1 MQCVNASPRMKGEGL
16 RNLPLRRGAF
26 RLFFTIL
33 VVASASG
40 SMKAQVRDS
49 PQPIPLKPD
58 TLALAADTTL
68 ADTAKTDTLKARES
82 PSGIDSI
89 VVYSASDS
97 IVYSLSSKTMFLY
110 GKGDIKYRDLGLK
123 AELID
128 INWNT
133 SILNAVGVPDSSD
146 TSGTGLRGAPDLID
160 GPETYRG
167 VKIAYNFKTKKGKVQ
182 VGRTEIEQGYY
193 RGEEIKKVSTDV
205 LFVADG
211 KYTTCDA
218 EHPHYYFASPEMKIV
233 LQDQI
238 VGRPVYLYVS
248 DVPVFALPFGV
259 FPAQRG
265 RRSGF
270 ISPAYGQSGRGRY
283 LLHFGYY
290 WAMNDYMDL
299 SVRADGYTKGSWVLY
314 GDYRY
319 ALRYNFTGSISASL
333 AKTLSGERGDP
344 AFSSQKVFNIH
355 LGHNQEF
362 NPTTR
367 LVVDFT
373 FTSGS
378 SYYQNVSY
386 QLNDLLRQ
394 EIYSNA
400 TLTKS
405 WEGTPNSLTIN
416 VSRKQSLQPRP
427 GELEISDG
435 LPNISFSRA
444 QSFPFRSKKSSEGSS
459 SLAWFELIGYTY
471 NGQLSN
477 RRDAYKADSTGF
489 RRIDERR
496 GVQHALAVNASPKLG
511 YFTITPFFNYT
522 EKWYDRSIRRSL
534 VQSIRKVVTKDRR
547 RDDPT
552 GGLLD
557 TTYQIRDE
565 EVKGFNAVRYFDLG
579 VAASTKFYGIVQPNI
594 LGIKGIRHQVTPVLS
609 YTYQP
614 DFSKPS
620 YGYYGR
626 YTDQFGRVQKYSFF
640 EREIFGGAPG
650 EERQAIGLS
659 IGNVIEMKTEG
670 TDSAGQENKF
680 QLLNFDV
687 RAGYNF
693 ARDSL
698 KFDEIGVGYR
708 TNIGTLLNISGGMSF
723 NLYKFEPDPLQ
734 PQVGRRVNKFLI
746 NETGQ
751 LAQLTSFS
759 ISLSTALSGEK
770 KKTSAGPTHTAEDS
784 LRRVSG
790 TRQLYDEPLPDFSIP
805 WNLELSYN
813 FSQSQHDPRVKL
825 RQANIAAALSF
836 NLTEFWK
843 ISASTNYDLV
853 TKQFAAPQVSV
864 YRDLHCWEM
873 NFNWVPTGPYR
884 NYRLEIRLKA
894 PQLQDIKVTKQESAR
909 DIY

>member
-1 MQCVNASPRMKGEGL
+1 MDVPGHAEQRIDKFWFTFLLVATVCGL
-16 RNLPLRRGAF
+16 AH
-26 RLFFTIL
+26 
-33 VVASASG
+33 
-40 SMKAQVRDS
+40 AQVRDI
-49 PQPIPLKPD
+49 PQPIPIKPD
-58 TLALAADTTL
+58 TSANRAVSAADTAL
-68 ADTAKTDTLKARES
+68 ADTTKADTTKAPAS
-82 PSGIDSI
+82 PSGIDTV
-89 VVYSASDS
+89 VVYSATDS
-97 IVYSLSSKTMFLY
+97 IVYSLSSKTMYLY
-110 GKGDIKYRDLGLK
+110 GKADIKYRDLGLK
-123 AELID
+123 AEQID

-146 TSGTGLRGAPDLID
+146 TSGTGLRGAPNLID
-160 GPETYRG
+160 GAETYRG
-167 VKIAYNFKTKKGKVQ
+167 VRIAYNFKTKKGKVD
-182 VGRTEIEQGYY
+182 VGKTEIEQGYY
-193 RGEEIKKVSTDV
+193 VGEHIKKISTDI

-211 KYTTCDA
+211 RYTTCDA
-218 EHPHYYFASPEMKIV
+218 KHPHYYFASPEMKIV

-248 DVPVFALPFGV
+248 DVPVFALPFAV

-270 ISPAYGQSGRGRY
+270 IAPAYGQSGRGRY

-319 ALRYNFTGSISASL
+319 ALRYNFTGNISASF
-333 AKTLSGERGDP
+333 ARTLSGERGDP
-344 AFSSQKVFNIH
+344 GFSSQKLFNIRVA
-355 LGHNQEF
+355 HNQEF

-378 SYYQNVSY
+378 SYYKNVSY
-386 QLNDLLRQ
+386 QFNDLLRQ

-400 TLTKS
+400 TLSKS

-416 VSRKQSLQPRP
+416 VNRRQSLQPRP

-435 LPNISFSRA
+435 LPNITFSRA
-444 QSFPFRSKKSSEGSS
+444 QSFPFRFGKRSGEGSS
-459 SLAWFELIGYTY
+459 SQKWYELIGYTY

-477 RRDAYKADSTGF
+477 LRNQYKEDTTGF
-489 RRIDERR
+489 RRVEERR
-496 GVQHALAVNASPKLG
+496 GVQHVLAVNASPKVG

-522 EKWYDRSIRRSL
+522 EKWYDKSIRRSL
-534 VQSIRKVVTKDRR
+534 VRTIREVVTPDERR
-547 RDDPT
+547 NDPT
-552 GGLLD
+552 SVRFD
-557 TTYQIRDE
+557 TTYQLQDE
-565 EVKGFNAVRYFDLG
+565 EVKGFRAVRYYDMG
-579 VAASTKFYGIVQPNI
+579 VSVGTKFYGILQPNI
-594 LGIKGIRHQVTPVLS
+594 LGIKGIRHQVTPS
-609 YTYQP
+609 IAYTYQP

-626 YTDQFGRVQKYSFF
+626 YTDQFGRVQKYGFF
-640 EREIFGGAPG
+640 EREVFGGAPA
-650 EERQAIGLS
+650 EERQAITLR

-687 RAGYNF
+687 GTGYNF

-708 TNIGTLLNISGGMSF
+708 TAIGTLLNISGGMSF

-751 LAQLTSFS
+751 LAQLTNFS
-759 ISLSTALSGEK
+759 ISLSTSLKGEK
-770 KKTSAGPTHTAEDS
+770 KKTSAGPVQSSADS

-805 WNLELSYN
+805 WNLELSYT
-813 FSQSQHDPRVKL
+813 FSQSQHDPRVKI

-843 ISASTNYDLV
+843 ISASTNYDLIR
-853 TKQFAAPQVSV
+853 KEFAAPQVSV

-873 NFNWVPTGPYR
+873 NFTWVPTGFNR

>member
-1 MQCVNASPRMKGEGL
+1 MSGHAEQPIDRFWVTFLLVATLCGL
-16 RNLPLRRGAF
+16 AH
-26 RLFFTIL
+26 
-33 VVASASG
+33 
-40 SMKAQVRDS
+40 AQVRDI
-49 PQPIPLKPD
+49 PQPIPIKPD
-58 TLALAADTTL
+58 TIANRSVSAADTALTDTTK
-68 ADTAKTDTLKARES
+68 ADTTNVPAS
-82 PSGIDSI
+82 PSGIDSV
-89 VVYSASDS
+89 VVYSAADS
-97 IVYSLSSKTMFLY
+97 IVYSLSSKTMYLY
-110 GKGDIKYRDLGLK
+110 GKADIKYRDLGLK
-123 AELID
+123 AEQID

-146 TSGTGLRGAPDLID
+146 TSGTGLRGAPNLID
-160 GPETYRG
+160 GAETYQG
-167 VKIAYNFKTKKGKVQ
+167 VRIAYNFKTKKGKVD
-182 VGRTEIEQGYY
+182 VGKTEIEQGYY
-193 RGEEIKKVSTDV
+193 VGEHIKKVSTDI

-211 KYTTCDA
+211 RYTTCDA
-218 EHPHYYFASPEMKIV
+218 KHPHYYFASPEMKIV
-233 LQDQI
+233 LQDHI

-270 ISPAYGQSGRGRY
+270 IAPAYGQSGRGRY

-299 SVRADGYTKGSWVLY
+299 SVRADGYSKGSWVLY

-319 ALRYNFTGSISASL
+319 ALRYSFTGNISASF
-333 AKTLSGERGDP
+333 ARTLSGERGDP
-344 AFSSQKVFNIH
+344 GFSSQKLFNVRVA
-355 LGHNQEF
+355 HNQEF

-386 QLNDLLRQ
+386 QFNDLLRQ

-400 TLTKS
+400 TLSKS

-416 VSRKQSLQPRP
+416 VNRRQSLQPRP

-435 LPNISFSRA
+435 LPNITFSRA
-444 QSFPFRSKKSSEGSS
+444 QSFPFRFGKRSAEGSS
-459 SLAWFELIGYTY
+459 SQKWYELIGYTY

-477 RRDAYKADSTGF
+477 LRNQYKEDTTGF
-489 RRIDERR
+489 RRVEERR
-496 GVQHALAVNASPKLG
+496 GVQHVLAVNASPKVG

-522 EKWYDRSIRRSL
+522 EKWYDKSIRRSL
-534 VQSIRKVVTKDRR
+534 VRTIRKVVTPDERR
-547 RDDPT
+547 NDPT
-552 GGLLD
+552 SVRLD
-557 TTYQIRDE
+557 TTYQLRDE
-565 EVKGFNAVRYFDLG
+565 EVKGFKAVRYFDMG
-579 VAASTKFYGIVQPNI
+579 VSVGTKFYGILQPNI
-594 LGIKGIRHQVTPVLS
+594 LGIKGIRHQVTPS
-609 YTYQP
+609 IAYTYQP

-626 YTDQFGRVQKYSFF
+626 YTDQFGRVQKYGFF
-640 EREIFGGAPG
+640 EREVFGGAPA
-650 EERQAIGLS
+650 EERQAITLR

-670 TDSAGQENKF
+670 TDSAGQESKF

-687 RAGYNF
+687 GTGYNF

-708 TNIGTLLNISGGMSF
+708 TAIGTLLNISGGMSF

-734 PQVGRRVNKFLI
+734 PQVGRRVNKFLV

-751 LAQLTSFS
+751 LAQLTNFT
-759 ISLSTALSGEK
+759 ISLSTSLRGEK
-770 KKTSAGPTHTAEDS
+770 KKTSAGPVQSSADS
-784 LRRVSG
+784 LQRVSG
-790 TRQLYDEPLPDFSIP
+790 TRQLYDEHLPDFSIP
-805 WNLELSYN
+805 WNLELSYT
-813 FSQSQHDPRVKL
+813 FSQSQHDPRVKF

-853 TKQFAAPQVSV
+853 RKQFAAPQVSV

-873 NFNWVPTGPYR
+873 NFTWVPTGFNR
-884 NYRLEIRLKA
+884 NYRIEIRLKA